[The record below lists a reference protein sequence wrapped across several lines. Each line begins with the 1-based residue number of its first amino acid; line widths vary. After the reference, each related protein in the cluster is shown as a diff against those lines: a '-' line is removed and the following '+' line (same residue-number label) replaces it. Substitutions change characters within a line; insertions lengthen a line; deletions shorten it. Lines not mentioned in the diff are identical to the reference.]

1 MAGYPGGFG
10 GRSPSAPPYG
20 GQPLLSQ
27 VRRYSSWPEVLTR
40 DWAWFLVKRP
50 SRNSRKS
57 GRELV
62 GCLAADVCRVIIIVR
77 CFESAVHCCCS
88 LNVVSPQSSVLSPTK
103 GSVSRCLTD
112 VMSQSS
118 SFVCSRNVLFS
129 SFGHWWLVPKGSTVT
144 LEQEIKSNPWVFWWA
159 ARNAS
164 GYERTEWAVDNLHI
178 VFILQIFFKLQQDW
192 DIIERAVLR

>member
-10 GRSPSAPPYG
+10 GRSPSASPYG
-20 GQPLLSQ
+20 GQPPPQPGKTLRQ
-27 VRRYSSWPEVLTR
+27 LTR
-40 DWAWFLVKRP
+40 SPHKGLSLVFSQTFIPKLTKKRERARGLP
-50 SRNSRKS
+50 RCRCLS
-57 GRELV
+57 GYNYRTVFWMCSSLLLFTQCRE
-62 GCLAADVCRVIIIVR
+62 
-77 CFESAVHCCCS
+77 S
-88 LNVVSPQSSVLSPTK
+88 
-103 GSVSRCLTD
+103 SVSRCLTD

-144 LEQEIKSNPWVFWWA
+144 LEQEITSNPWVFWWA

-178 VFILQIFFKLQQDW
+178 AFIVGSKNEPTVLFLFPNLQQDW
-192 DIIERAVLR
+192 DIIERTVLR